1 MENNTHA
8 GPEGNPSA
16 NPKKPLNMNVIEL
29 DLDDM
34 AGCVKEFVSFIDT
47 FDRNGVR
54 SMSGHVLEAHR
65 MAMGGLAAVSD
76 KHGVDDDV
84 QSIFAGI
91 KLLTAMALSLRDS
104 LLARMTQPPS
114 GSEVKDI
121 ADETAPYVASE
132 CGKWDVMY
140 G

>member
-16 NPKKPLNMNVIEL
+16 NPKKPLNVNVVEL
-29 DLDDM
+29 DLNDM

-76 KHGVDDDV
+76 KHGVDADV
-84 QSIFAGI
+84 QSIFAGS
-91 KLLTAMALSLRDS
+91 KLLTAMALGLRDS

-114 GSEVKDI
+114 GSEVEDI